1 MTDFDDHERGRWAGR
16 AEAYARSF
24 GRLCAYPAPAL
35 LDAAGVTD
43 GARVLD
49 VGTGPGTVAAL
60 ATARG
65 ATVTA
70 VDAEAS
76 MIVTARTARTA
87 GHFARAALPLL
98 PFPTGAFD
106 VAVANFVINHVGDPL
121 AAVSELRR
129 VVRPGGQVAITIWPY
144 PRPPLQRLWRQAYEA
159 AGGPPRPALPQVDA
173 ERNFDRT
180 PEGLTGL
187 LRGAGLDP
195 LRCETL
201 SWVHRTDPQE
211 WWAGPEA
218 GIGELGLLLDG
229 APADLRRRARDA
241 YDRLT
246 AEYRGPDGLLG
257 LPTAA
262 LVAAGR
268 TR

>member
-1 MTDFDDHERGRWAGR
+1 MTRFDDREREQWAGR

-24 GRLCAYPAPAL
+24 GRLCAYPAQAL
-35 LDAAGVTD
+35 LDAADVTG

-49 VGTGPGTVAAL
+49 GGTGPGTVAAL

-76 MIVTARTARTA
+76 MIATARTARA
-87 GHFARAALPLL
+87 ASHFTQAALPLL
-98 PFPTGAFD
+98 PFPAGVFD
-106 VAVANFVINHVGDPL
+106 AAVANFVINHVGDPR

-129 VVRPGGQVAITIWPY
+129 VVRPGGHVAITIWPY
-144 PRPPLQRLWRQAYEA
+144 PQPPLQRLWRQAYEA
-159 AGGPPRPALPQVDA
+159 AGGPPRPDLPQVA
-173 ERNFDRT
+173 AGRNFDRT

-187 LRGAGLDP
+187 LRGAGLEP
-195 LRCETL
+195 ARCETL
-201 SWVHRTDPQE
+201 SWVHRTDPQD

-218 GIGELGLLLDG
+218 GLGQLGLLLHG
-229 APADLRRRARDA
+229 ASADLRRRARDA

-246 AEYRGPDGLLG
+246 DRYRGPDGLLG

>member
-1 MTDFDDHERGRWAGR
+1 MTTFDHHERERWAGR
-16 AEAYARSF
+16 AEAYTRSF
-24 GRLCAYPAPAL
+24 GRLCAYPAQAL
-35 LDAAGVTD
+35 LDAAQVAA

-60 ATARG
+60 AAARG
-65 ATVTA
+65 AAVTA

-76 MIVTARTARTA
+76 MIVWARALRA
-87 GHFARAALPLL
+87 EGRFARAALPLL
-98 PFPTGAFD
+98 PFATGAFD
-106 VAVANFVINHVGDPL
+106 AAVANFVINHVGDPR
-121 AAVSELRR
+121 AAVTELRR
-129 VVRPGGQVAITIWPY
+129 VVRPGGQVAVTIWPH
-144 PRPPLQRLWRQAYEA
+144 PLPPLQRLWRQAYEA
-159 AGGPPRPALPQVDA
+159 AGGPPRLDLPQVAA

-187 LRGAGLDP
+187 LRGAGLDAV
-195 LRCETL
+195 RCETL
-201 SWVHRTDPQE
+201 SWVHRTDPEQ

-218 GIGELGLLLDG
+218 GIGQLGLLLDG
-229 APADLRRRARDA
+229 APADLRRRSRDA

-246 AEYRGPDGLLG
+246 DRYRGPDGQLG